1 MAEKVIPIL
10 IFLILLAVPLCAQE
24 RESGGEEAEEY
35 TEEEFSPFLH
45 DLRRAEIVMLG
56 SFPLS
61 LFLTMEVYDIYRY
74 VSFRGDPDQYRYA
87 PWPFRPPD
95 AAGYSSSENL
105 GIFLG
110 ALSASLLVAVADYI
124 VGRVREQQAER

>member
-1 MAEKVIPIL
+1 MAEKAIPIL
-10 IFLILLAVPLCAQE
+10 ILLFLLAVPLCAQQQG
-24 RESGGEEAEEY
+24 SAGGEAEEY

-61 LFLTMEVYDIYRY
+61 LFLTLEFYDIYRY
-74 VSFRGDPDQYRYA
+74 ISFRGDAEQYRYA

-105 GIFLG
+105 GILLG
-110 ALSASLLVAVADYI
+110 ALSVSLLVAVADYI
-124 VGRVREQQAER
+124 VGRVREQRSEP